1 MEKNLLSK
9 SEQPHYAKE
18 FKPLDSNP
26 GNYNFRLKG
35 IGSDQPMKIFDNF
48 LAERGTDYDTLKKHH
63 KENEFLPRRPSFEK
77 SVTFSKKLDRPIH
90 LTKQVRS
97 INPNPL
103 FIEDNPQGDST
114 KKLYSLSK
122 AVPASQNQPRPK
134 KPNSQRFSDQFTKNT
149 KNKALAN
156 AKLTKLSSYG
166 VLNSKNA
173 EFYESEYQKYLE
185 TCRPTPEGL
194 KKIWKLA
201 EEILCNDDIN
211 LAYSLMMDF
220 GDDL

>member
-1 MEKNLLSK
+1 
-9 SEQPHYAKE
+9 
-18 FKPLDSNP
+18 
-26 GNYNFRLKG
+26 
-35 IGSDQPMKIFDNF
+35 MKKFDNF

-90 LTKQVRS
+90 LTKQIRS
-97 INPNPL
+97 INPNQL
-103 FIEDNPQGDST
+103 FIEDNPPSDST
-114 KKLYSLSK
+114 QKLYSLSM
-122 AVPASQNQPRPK
+122 ASLVPQNQPRPK
-134 KPNSQRFSDQFTKNT
+134 KPNPQRFSDQFTKNT
-149 KNKALAN
+149 KTKALAN

-166 VLNSKNA
+166 VLKSKNA

-185 TCRPTPEGL
+185 TCRANSEGL

-201 EEILCNDDIN
+201 EEILCKEDTN